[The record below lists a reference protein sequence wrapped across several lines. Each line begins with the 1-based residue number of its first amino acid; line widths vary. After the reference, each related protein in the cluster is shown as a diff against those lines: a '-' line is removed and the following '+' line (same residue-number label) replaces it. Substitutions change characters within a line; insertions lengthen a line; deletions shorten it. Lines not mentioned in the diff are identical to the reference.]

1 MKKILIILFCALL
14 FSSCDEKTKTKKDKR
29 TSQVMEK
36 YYESQ
41 LCECAYKNGPT
52 ECMDLWKKYEKKTGK
67 QGDDLECIVEAMM
80 DMEESPAEEIVENAA
95 EQYYESQLCECAY
108 KNGPTECMD
117 LWKEYEKKTG
127 KQGDDLECIV
137 EAMMD
142 MEESPAEE
150 IVEYAE
156 EEYYDDEF
164 EEEVYYDKEYNS
176 GWSIFE
182 GDFVVESKGSWDHNT
197 TVSATSSQSGERISF
212 YYSAW
217 YDLGETRGLFED
229 GISWDEL
236 VEGEGYR
243 IKYSQRNWVENYETG
258 GWSMGNF
265 IISVETMLD

>member
-80 DMEESPAEEIVENAA
+80 DMEESPAEEIVEN
-95 EQYYESQLCECAY
+95 
-108 KNGPTECMD
+108 
-117 LWKEYEKKTG
+117 
-127 KQGDDLECIV
+127 
-137 EAMMD
+137 
-142 MEESPAEE
+142 
-150 IVEYAE
+150 AE